1 MKSTV
6 TPTGE
11 AEATLFRGTKAV
23 SAVNGHFNI
32 MIARAIPISILVV
45 VDRGNFFLNSTHHQ
59 AGQITRKPKE
69 RNTGVCRAW
78 ESPQATPTS
87 LKAALACTGKARVM
101 LILIA
106 AILGSRMT
114 TEIWKRPWNTIP
126 LRLRGGDD
134 EPVYFMLIFIST
146 IARVHSINKEP
157 ECANTDRSHIKTR
170 SLSFFDSCS

>member
-59 AGQITRKPKE
+59 TGQITRKPEE
-69 RNTGVCRAW
+69 RNTGERRELV
-78 ESPQATPTS
+78 
-87 LKAALACTGKARVM
+87 
-101 LILIA
+101 
-106 AILGSRMT
+106 
-114 TEIWKRPWNTIP
+114 
-126 LRLRGGDD
+126 
-134 EPVYFMLIFIST
+134 
-146 IARVHSINKEP
+146 
-157 ECANTDRSHIKTR
+157 
-170 SLSFFDSCS
+170 